1 MKPIISPLYFYL
13 IFLGESLGLPIVLCG
28 IGFLVLAAMIAFEN
42 GITKIVK
49 KLFIFGVLFFTL
61 ESLIPNESTC
71 YKMMAASMV
80 TPNNIEVVGTTA
92 ENVVDYIVESVDKLM
107 EEKENES
114 DN

>member
-1 MKPIISPLYFYL
+1 MNPIISPLYFYL
-13 IFLGESLGLPIVLCG
+13 IFLGESLGVPILLCG
-28 IGFLVLAAMIAFEN
+28 IGLLVVAAMTAFEN
-42 GITKIVK
+42 GITKTVK
-49 KLFIFGVLFFTL
+49 KLFIFGILCFTL

>member
-1 MKPIISPLYFYL
+1 MNPIISPLYFYL
-13 IFLGESLGLPIVLCG
+13 IFLGESLGFPIVLCG
-28 IGFLVLAAMIAFEN
+28 MGLLVAAAMIAFEN

-49 KLFIFGVLFFTL
+49 KLFIFGILCFTL

-80 TPNNIEVVGTTA
+80 TPNNIEAVGTTA
-92 ENVVDYIVESVDKLM
+92 ESVVDYIVESVDKLM